1 MATQK
6 QQITNIQQLDP
17 KIAKEVY
24 KLLTN
29 VKNVTKAY
37 QKKGVPDYEIA
48 GLTDAQKLAQESLV
62 DQLAGG
68 VGGYKQFMDQAGDY
82 LAGTEFGIQESDIS
96 QFMNPYQAAIQKE
109 IDKSFAKA
117 GQEQAARQQAQ
128 GSFGGSRAA
137 LGQAALEGERM
148 DAYAKAAA
156 DTYAQAIDAAAKS
169 EALGIEQALKGAGIG
184 ELAQMLGGKDIEA
197 LYGMGEKERQ
207 LAQAELEAGRLNV
220 LGEQKRPLESFGF
233 LSDVI
238 RGVPTSQS
246 TATSQTTQTADPSL
260 MNQILGAGIG
270 GLSIYGGLNKMG
282 VV

>member
-1 MATQK
+1 MGTQK

-24 KLLTN
+24 KLLAN
-29 VKNVTKAY
+29 VKSATSDY
-37 QKKGVPDYEIA
+37 RGEDVPDYEIA
-48 GLTDAQKLAQESLV
+48 GLTDAQKLAQEALV
-62 DQLAGG
+62 NQLAGG

-207 LAQAELEAGRLNV
+207 LSQAELEAGRLNV
-220 LGEQKRPLESFGF
+220 LGEQKRPLEAYGF
-233 LSDVI
+233 LGDVI

>member
-1 MATQK
+1 MAKNTSTV
-6 QQITNIQQLDP
+6 TNIQQLDP

-24 KLLTN
+24 KLLEN
-29 VKNVTKAY
+29 VKDVTKDYRRAD
-37 QKKGVPDYEIA
+37 VPEREVA
-48 GLTDAQKLAQESLV
+48 GLTEAQKAAQDLLAS
-62 DQLAGG
+62 QLGGG
-68 VGGYKQFMDQAGDY
+68 VGGYKQFMDQAGQY
-82 LAGTEFGIQESDIS
+82 LGGTEFGIQESDIS

-109 IDKSFAKA
+109 IDTSFAKA
-117 GQEQAARQQAQ
+117 QQEQAARQQGQ
-128 GSFGGSRAA
+128 GSYGGSRAA

-169 EALGIEQALKGAGIG
+169 EALGLEQALKGAGIG
-184 ELAQMLGGKDIEA
+184 ELAQMLGGRDIEA

-207 LAQAELEAGRLNV
+207 LMQAELEAGRLNT
-220 LGEQKRPLESFGF
+220 LEEQKRPLESYGF
-233 LSDVI
+233 LSDII

-246 TATSQTTQTADPSL
+246 TATSETTQTADPSL

-282 VV
+282 IV

>member
-6 QQITNIQQLDP
+6 TINTNIQQLDP

-29 VKNVTKAY
+29 VTAATKDYRKAD
-37 QKKGVPDYEIA
+37 VPDREIA
-48 GLTDAQKLAQESLV
+48 GLTDAQKSAQDILAS
-62 DQLAGG
+62 QLGGG

-82 LAGTEFGIQESDIS
+82 LGGTEFGIQQSDID
-96 QFMNPYQAAIQKE
+96 QFMNPYQAAVQKE
-109 IDKSFAKA
+109 IDKSFAN
-117 GQEQAARQQAQ
+117 QQQQLAAKQQAQ
-128 GSFGGSRAA
+128 GAFGGSRAA

-156 DTYAQAIDAAAKS
+156 EGYGQAADLAAKS
-169 EALGIEQALKGAGIG
+169 EALGLEQALKGAGIG

-207 LAQAELEAGRLNV
+207 LTQAELEAGRINTLE
-220 LGEQKRPLESFGF
+220 EQKRPLEAYGF
-233 LSDVI
+233 LSDII

-246 TATSQTTQTADPSL
+246 TATTQTNTASDPSL

-270 GLSIYGGLNKMG
+270 GLSVYSGLNKAFG
-282 VV
+282 